1 MIRRLDIWWDG
12 RIVGQVM
19 QNRHGELGFGYAAAW
34 VADESAP
41 ALSAWSASPITSARS
56 PCWA

>member
-41 ALSAWSASPITSARS
+41 ALSAFLPKRLAP
-56 PCWA
+56 